1 MAAVLSGMKP
11 AGGAPTRPL
20 PGLPL
25 AETTVDGSRTQRWC
39 LEACDCPALA
49 AVRLARV
56 GIDDAWHPYRRV
68 RLQPAGSFVMVCV
81 QGSGRVLLDGRWQ
94 TLSAG
99 QACLAPPRGV
109 NAFHAV
115 PGKRWRFLWARYDE
129 PAFVSPL
136 VSAASPVRLKVDAD
150 QFAHVWQGLRGEW
163 LGARDSHALHHW
175 IELLHLQLRRLAK
188 PWQKDER
195 LRRLW
200 DEVEARLAED
210 WTVAS
215 LAHAAHVSQ
224 EHFRRLCWKE
234 LGRSPMAHLTSLR
247 IRAAQ
252 QLLTRSDD
260 KQEFI
265 ARQVG
270 YQSPIAFARAF
281 QRWVG
286 CLPSDYRSRS

>member
-1 MAAVLSGMKP
+1 MPESP
-11 AGGAPTRPL
+11 ALT
-20 PGLPL
+20 
-25 AETTVDGSRTQRWC
+25 ETTVNGPKTVRWW
-39 LEACDCPALA
+39 LESDQCA
-49 AVRLARV
+49 AFASLRIARIGV
-56 GIDDAWHPYRRV
+56 DQAAHPYQRV
-68 RLQPAGSFVMVCV
+68 RLRPAGSFVMICV
-81 QGSGRVLLDGRWQ
+81 EGEGRVLLDGRWQ
-94 TLSAG
+94 KLGAG
-99 QACLAPPRGV
+99 HACMAPPRVV

-115 PGKRWRFLWARYDE
+115 KGKPWRFLWARYDE
-129 PAFVSPL
+129 PAFVAPL
-136 VSAASPVRLKVDAD
+136 VSAASPVRLKVDA
-150 QFAHVWQGLRGEW
+150 AHLAHIWEGVRGEW
-163 LGARDSHALHHW
+163 EGARDAQALHHW
-175 IELLHLQLRRLAK
+175 TSLLHLHLRRLSR

-200 DEVEARLAED
+200 SDVEARLAED

-247 IRAAQ
+247 VRAAQ
-252 QLLTRSDD
+252 HLLTSTED
-260 KQEFI
+260 KQEYI

-286 CLPSDYRSRS
+286 CLPSEYRSQG